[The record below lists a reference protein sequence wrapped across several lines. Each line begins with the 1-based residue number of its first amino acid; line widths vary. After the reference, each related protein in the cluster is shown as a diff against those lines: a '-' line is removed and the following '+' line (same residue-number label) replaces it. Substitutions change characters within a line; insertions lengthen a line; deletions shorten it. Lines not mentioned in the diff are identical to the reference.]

1 MAFRMDVTGMGE
13 LIRKLD
19 QLGEKAQ
26 DVASLA
32 LYEGARVVA
41 DAVSSAVQGI
51 RTEPFKYAKGGEK
64 RLPSPEEKEAIM
76 GSAHGVSKFRKR
88 ILKVDTSVGFNHA
101 GYADVNFNHMS
112 SKARTNY
119 KGKYFKRHESN
130 STSFLK
136 ATGQYE
142 RGLQNQKPIGAIAGA
157 INSGTSFMQKQP
169 FMRKAFSQSQ
179 AAASAAIENKLRE
192 ELDKLGLE

>member
-1 MAFRMDVTGMGE
+1 MAFRMDVTGME
-13 LIRKLD
+13 DLIHRME
-19 QLGEKAQ
+19 QIGEKAQ
-26 DVASLA
+26 NAASLA

-41 DAVSSAVQGI
+41 DAVSREVQGI
-51 RTEPFKYAKGGEK
+51 QTEPFKYAKGGRK

-88 ILKVDTSVGFNHA
+88 IMKVDTSVGFNHA
-101 GYADVNFNHMS
+101 GYTDVNFNHMS

-119 KGKYFKRHESN
+119 KAYSMKGHESN

-136 ATGQYE
+136 ATGKYE

-157 INSGTSFMQKQP
+157 INSGTSFMKKQP
-169 FMRKAFSQSQ
+169 FMRKAFSTSQ
-179 AAASAAIENKLRE
+179 RAAAAAIENKLRE
-192 ELDKLGLE
+192 ELDKLSVE

>member
-19 QLGEKAQ
+19 QLGDKAQ
-26 DVASLA
+26 GVASLA

-51 RTEPFKYAKGGEK
+51 RTEPFKYAKGGKK

-76 GSAHGVSKFRKR
+76 GSAHGVAKFRKR
-88 ILKVDTSVGFNHA
+88 IMKVDTSVGFNHA
-101 GYADVNFNHMS
+101 GYTNVNFNHMS

-119 KGKYFKRHESN
+119 KGKYFKGHESN

-169 FMRKAFSQSQ
+169 FMRKAFSTSQ
-179 AAASAAIENKLRE
+179 GAAEAAIENKLRE
-192 ELDKLGLE
+192 ELDKLSLE

>member
-51 RTEPFKYAKGGEK
+51 RTEPFKYAKGGKK

-76 GSAHGVSKFRKR
+76 GSAHGVSKFRKK
-88 ILKVDTSVGFNHA
+88 LMTVDTSVGFNHA
-101 GYADVNFNHMS
+101 GYTDVNFNHMS

-119 KGKYFKRHESN
+119 KGKYFKGHESN

-136 ATGQYE
+136 ATGRYE

-192 ELDKLGLE
+192 ELDKLSLE

>member
-51 RTEPFKYAKGGEK
+51 RTEPFKYAKGGKK

-76 GSAHGVSKFRKR
+76 GSAHGVSKFRKK
-88 ILKVDTSVGFNHA
+88 LMTVDTSVGFNHA
-101 GYADVNFNHMS
+101 GYMDVNFNHMS

-119 KGKYFKRHESN
+119 KGKYFKGHESN

-192 ELDKLGLE
+192 ELDKLSLE

>member
-51 RTEPFKYAKGGEK
+51 RTEPFKYAKGGKK

-76 GSAHGVSKFRKR
+76 GSAHGVSKFRKK
-88 ILKVDTSVGFNHA
+88 LMTVDTSVGFNHA
-101 GYADVNFNHMS
+101 GYTDVNFNHMS

-119 KGKYFKRHESN
+119 KGKYFKGHESN

-136 ATGQYE
+136 ATGRYE

-179 AAASAAIENKLRE
+179 AAASAAIENKLRG
-192 ELDKLGLE
+192 ELDKLSLE

>member
-1 MAFRMDVTGMGE
+1 MAFTFEVSGMEDLIAKMAKLPDKGADVS
-13 LIRKLD
+13 
-19 QLGEKAQ
+19 A
-26 DVASLA
+26 LA
-32 LYEGARVVA
+32 LYEGAAIVA

-51 RTEPFKYAKGGEK
+51 RTEPFKYAKGGKK

-76 GSAHGVSKFRKR
+76 GSAHGVAKFRKR
-88 ILKVDTSVGFNHA
+88 IMKVDTSVGFNHA
-101 GYADVNFNHMS
+101 GYMDVNFNHMS

-119 KGKYFKRHESN
+119 KGKYFKGHESN